1 MTELEKMYIEEKA
14 EALAFGNYDFPSFAT
29 WTGATNPRE
38 KSLEKF
44 QDLFDADDQD
54 LY

>member
-14 EALAFGNYDFPSFAT
+14 EALAFGNYDFP
-29 WTGATNPRE
+29 NPRE